1 MAGRQIGDPDKAA
14 AAILELVDTH
24 NPPLH
29 LLLGSDALRRAR
41 DKLDVVIDEMD
52 RWESVTRST
61 DYEEDT

>member
-1 MAGRQIGDPDKAA
+1 MAVRQIGDPDKAA
-14 AAILELVDTH
+14 AAILELVDTP

-41 DKLDVVIDEMD
+41 EKLDVVIDEMD

-61 DYEEDT
+61 DYEEDA